1 MESEVLS
8 TCPQRGRDYS
18 VICFC
23 QEHLQTWCPVAGRSP
38 PEPVF
43 CIESLEGIFCAGP
56 TPARRWH
63 ELGTRWR
70 RDLIKIWR
78 GSCLCKLPTSCSRHK
93 ADGECDGLPWSPRV
107 IVGIG
112 KASRLRVRSRELI
125 WMRSEEHTSE
135 LQSLMR
141 ISYAV
146 FCLK

>member
-1 MESEVLS
+1 MILRPPRS
-8 TCPQRGRDYS
+8 TRTDTLFPYTTLFRSPQRCRDYS

-43 CIESLEGIFCAGP
+43 CIERLEGIFCAGP

-70 RDLIKIWR
+70 RDLIKLWR

-93 ADGECDGLPWSPRV
+93 ANDRKSAVSGTRV
-107 IVGIG
+107 SV
-112 KASRLRVRSRELI
+112 RVDLGARSI
-125 WMRSEEHTSE
+125 MKKKIANITQH
-135 LQSLMR
+135 
-141 ISYAV
+141 Y
-146 FCLK
+146 

>member
-1 MESEVLS
+1 MILRPPRS
-8 TCPQRGRDYS
+8 TRTDTLFPYTTLFRSPQRCRDYS

-93 ADGECDGLPWSPRV
+93 ANGECDGLPWSPRV
-107 IVGIG
+107 IVEIG
-112 KASRLRVRSRELI
+112 RASCREGGC
-125 WMRSEEHTSE
+125 
-135 LQSLMR
+135 Q
-141 ISYAV
+141 AV
-146 FCLK
+146 

>member
-1 MESEVLS
+1 M
-8 TCPQRGRDYS
+8 
-18 VICFC
+18 
-23 QEHLQTWCPVAGRSP
+23 SP

-93 ADGECDGLPWSPRV
+93 ANGECDGLPWSPRV

-125 WMRSEEHTSE
+125 WMVTRSIPTVPNQMLGWGQNE
-135 LQSLMR
+135 LSGTQNNVR
-141 ISYAV
+141 I
-146 FCLK
+146 LPGQIDT

>member
-78 GSCLCKLPTSCSRHK
+78 GSCLCKLPT
-93 ADGECDGLPWSPRV
+93 
-107 IVGIG
+107 
-112 KASRLRVRSRELI
+112 
-125 WMRSEEHTSE
+125 RSEEHTSE

-146 FCLK
+146 FCLKKKHNNKNTYVNTK